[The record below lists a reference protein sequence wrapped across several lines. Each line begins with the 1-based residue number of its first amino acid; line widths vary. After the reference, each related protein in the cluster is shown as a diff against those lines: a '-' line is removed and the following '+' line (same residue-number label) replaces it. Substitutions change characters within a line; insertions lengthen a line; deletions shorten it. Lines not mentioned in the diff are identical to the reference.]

1 MSFFSIYTSV
11 FFTLY
16 TISISHEFKIL
27 HNKIDHL
34 TQETKELKN
43 LYYSQIPL
51 NKNKNKDEDDTLLNK
66 FKI

>member
-1 MSFFSIYTSV
+1 MSFFAIYTSV

-16 TISISHEFKIL
+16 TFSISYEFKIL
-27 HNKIDHL
+27 HNKMDHL

-43 LYYSQIPL
+43 LYYSQIQL
-51 NKNKNKDEDDTLLNK
+51 NKNKDEDDELLNK